1 MMKET
6 DFSLP
11 PFYPYFES
19 IDLLEEANGFI
30 NEHVAHITS
39 TRVNDAG
46 FVYELTLDYL
56 SELKHNPNNFKS
68 SRSEI
73 TTFIIW
79 CWDVEGIALADVTRR
94 HMNRFLS
101 WCNSPPLEAIGD
113 AQRPQFLYNKELS
126 IRFPNPLWRPF
137 VHRAKKGEGI
147 SYTSISYQRKP
158 SAIKNQLAILSS
170 YYQFL
175 NDEEYCER
183 NPAALA
189 MRRERF
195 KSNQPANDNEEE
207 IKALSPL
214 QLAYLMDAAQ
224 KLAADEPARHER
236 TLFLIVLLFST
247 YARISEISA
256 RPGYSPVMSQI
267 KRDRNNET
275 WGFFIPQSKNGK
287 SRTVAVSDALL
298 NALKRYRKYQGLSE
312 LPSPNEQT
320 PLLIRI
326 RPAQHGRDSKTI
338 NANLGVNAIRD
349 EVEFVYKTT
358 ATMLE
363 NDGRFHDAAD
373 LRTMTVHSLRHT
385 GISSDL
391 EKGRSLHHVMA
402 DAGHQDIGITSR
414 YITASRTERY
424 ESAKHK
430 GIMQ

>member
-1 MMKET
+1 MNKPDVE
-6 DFSLP
+6 LP
-11 PFYPYFES
+11 PFYPYFETMS
-19 IDLLEEANGFI
+19 LLEEANGFI
-30 NEHVAHITS
+30 NERVAYITS

-46 FVYELTLDYL
+46 YVYELTLDYL

-94 HMNRFLS
+94 HMNKFLS
-101 WCNSPPLEAIGD
+101 WCNTPPPEAIGN
-113 AQRPQFLYNKELS
+113 AQRQQFIDNKALGV
-126 IRFPNPLWRPF
+126 RLPNPLWRPF
-137 VHRAKKGEGI
+137 VNRAKKGMGDL
-147 SYTSISYQRKP
+147 STDLPYQRKA

-195 KSNQPANDNEEE
+195 KDNPSENDGEEN
-207 IKALSPL
+207 IKALNPL
-214 QLAYLMDAAQ
+214 QLAYLMDTAYG
-224 KLAADEPARHER
+224 LAADDPVRHER
-236 TLFLIVLLFST
+236 TLFIVILLFST

-267 KRDRNNET
+267 RRDRNNET

-298 NALKRYRKYQGLSE
+298 NALKRYRIHQGLSE

-320 PLLIRI
+320 PLLVRI
-326 RPAQHGRDSKTI
+326 RPAQHGRDSKII
-338 NANLGVNAIRD
+338 NANLGVPD
-349 EVEFVYKTT
+349 YP
-358 ATMLE
+358 
-363 NDGRFHDAAD
+363 
-373 LRTMTVHSLRHT
+373 
-385 GISSDL
+385 
-391 EKGRSLHHVMA
+391 
-402 DAGHQDIGITSR
+402 
-414 YITASRTERY
+414 
-424 ESAKHK
+424 
-430 GIMQ
+430 

>member
-1 MMKET
+1 MNKPDVE
-6 DFSLP
+6 LP
-11 PFYPYFES
+11 PFYPYFETMS
-19 IDLLEEANGFI
+19 LLEEANGFI
-30 NEHVAHITS
+30 NERVAYITS

-46 FVYELTLDYL
+46 YVYELTLDYL

-94 HMNRFLS
+94 HMNKFLS
-101 WCNSPPLEAIGD
+101 WCNTPPPEAIGN
-113 AQRPQFLYNKELS
+113 AQRQQFIDNKALGV
-126 IRFPNPLWRPF
+126 RLPNPLWRPF
-137 VHRAKKGEGI
+137 VNRAKKGMGDL
-147 SYTSISYQRKP
+147 STDLPYQRKA

-195 KSNQPANDNEEE
+195 KDNPSENDGEEN
-207 IKALSPL
+207 IKVLNPL
-214 QLAYLMDAAQ
+214 QLAYLMDTAYG
-224 KLAADEPARHER
+224 LAADDPVRHER
-236 TLFLIVLLFST
+236 TLFIVILLFST

-267 KRDRNNET
+267 RRDRNNET

-298 NALKRYRKYQGLSE
+298 NALKRYRIHQGLSE

-320 PLLIRI
+320 PLLVRI
-326 RPAQHGRDSKTI
+326 RPAQHGRDSKII

-349 EVEFVYKTT
+349 EVELVYKAT
-358 ATMLE
+358 ADMLE
-363 NDGRFHDAAD
+363 NDGHFHDATE

-385 GISSDL
+385 GISCDL

-414 YITASRTERY
+414 YITASRVERY
-424 ESAKHK
+424 ESAKYK
-430 GIMQ
+430 GIVE